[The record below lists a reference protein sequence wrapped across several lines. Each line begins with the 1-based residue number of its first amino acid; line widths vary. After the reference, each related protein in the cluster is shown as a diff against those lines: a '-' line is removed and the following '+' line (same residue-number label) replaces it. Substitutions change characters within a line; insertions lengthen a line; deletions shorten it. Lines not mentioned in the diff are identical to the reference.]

1 MSVLFL
7 NREDVETLL
16 PFGECIE
23 VMAGALAAL
32 ARGEAFQPLRAA
44 HWLPDHR
51 GLIVTMPGALFG
63 GGGAADDIQDVLG
76 VKLLTVF
83 PGNRAHGEESHQG
96 AVLLFEAERGRPLAF
111 LDASSITAIRTAAV
125 SALATRLLAREDA
138 GDLALLGT
146 GVQART
152 HLAAVREVRPLRRV
166 RVWSRQ
172 PENARRF
179 AAEESARF
187 GLAVEPAASAQE
199 AVAGADIICT
209 VSAAVE
215 PILLGEHIAP
225 GAHVNAVGACT
236 PNARELDTAAVVR
249 ARLYVDRRESA
260 LHEPREILT
269 PLREGAITED
279 HILGEIGE
287 LLIGTA
293 EGRQTAEDVTLFESL
308 GLTVE
313 DLASARHI
321 YRKAL
326 QQGRG
331 TSLEI

>member
-23 VMAGALAAL
+23 AMAGALAAL

-44 HWLPDHR
+44 HWLPDRR
-51 GLIVTMPGALFG
+51 GLLVAMPGGLFAG
-63 GGGAADDIQDVLG
+63 GDDIVG
-76 VKLLTVF
+76 IKVLTVF
-83 PGNRAHGEESHQG
+83 PGNAAHGEESHQG

-138 GDLALLGT
+138 GDLAILGT

-152 HLAAVREVRPLRRV
+152 HLAALREVRSLRRV
-166 RVWSRQ
+166 RVWSRD
-172 PENARRF
+172 PGNARRF
-179 AAEESARF
+179 AAEESARY
-187 GLAVEPAASAQE
+187 GLPVEPAASARE
-199 AVAGADIICT
+199 AVAGADLICT

-215 PILLGEHIAP
+215 PILLGEHIAS
-225 GAHVNAVGACT
+225 GAHINAVGACT

-249 ARLYVDRRESA
+249 ARLFVDRRESA
-260 LHEPREILT
+260 LNEPGEILT
-269 PLREGAITED
+269 PLKEGAITED

-287 LLIGTA
+287 LLLGKVA
-293 EGRQTAEDVTLFESL
+293 GRRDASDITLFESL

-313 DLASARHI
+313 DLAAARHI
-321 YRKAL
+321 YRTARE
-326 QQGRG
+326 QGRG
-331 TSLEI
+331 VSLEI

>member
-7 NREDVETLL
+7 SREDVEALL
-16 PFGECIE
+16 PVGECIE

-32 ARGEAFQPLRAA
+32 ARGEAFQPLRAS
-44 HWLPDHR
+44 HWLPDRR
-51 GLIVTMPGALFG
+51 GVLVTMPGGLFAG
-63 GGGAADDIQDVLG
+63 GGDILG
-76 VKLLTVF
+76 VKVLTVF
-83 PGNRAHGEESHQG
+83 PGNAAHGEESHQG
-96 AVLLFEAERGRPLAF
+96 AVLLFDAERGRPLAF
-111 LDASSITAIRTAAV
+111 LDAASITAIRTAAV

-138 GDLALLGT
+138 GDLAILGT

-152 HLAAVREVRPLRRV
+152 HLAALREVRALRRV
-166 RVWSRQ
+166 RVWSRD
-172 PENARRF
+172 PGNARRL
-179 AAEESARF
+179 AAEESARYLRH
-187 GLAVEPAASAQE
+187 GLRVEPSASAQE

-215 PILLGEHIAP
+215 PILLGDWIAP

-236 PNARELDTAAVVR
+236 PDARELDTAAVVR
-249 ARLYVDRRESA
+249 ARLFVDRRESA
-260 LHEPREILT
+260 LHEPGEILT
-269 PLREGAITED
+269 PLREGTITED

-287 LLIGTA
+287 LLIGKVQ
-293 EGRQTAEDVTLFESL
+293 GRRDASDVTLFESL

-326 QQGRG
+326 EQGRG
-331 TSLEI
+331 VSLEI

>member
-7 NREDVETLL
+7 NREDVEILL

-44 HWLPDHR
+44 HWLPDRR
-51 GLIVTMPGALFG
+51 GLLVTMPGALLG
-63 GGGAADDIQDVLG
+63 GDDDVLG

-83 PGNRAHGEESHQG
+83 PGNAAHGEESHQG

-152 HLAAVREVRPLRRV
+152 HLAALREVRRLRRV

-187 GLAVEPAASAQE
+187 GLPVEPVASAHE

-260 LHEPREILT
+260 LHEPGEILT
-269 PLREGAITED
+269 PLREGAITAD
-279 HILGEIGE
+279 HIRGEIGE

-293 EGRQTAEDVTLFESL
+293 EGRQDASDVTLFESL

-326 QQGRG
+326 EQGRG
-331 TSLEI
+331 ISLEI

>member
-44 HWLPDHR
+44 HWLPDRR
-51 GLIVTMPGALFG
+51 GLLVAMPGGLFG
-63 GGGAADDIQDVLG
+63 GDDVLG
-76 VKLLTVF
+76 LKVLTVF
-83 PGNRAHGEESHQG
+83 PGNAAHGEESHQG

-152 HLAAVREVRPLRRV
+152 HLAALWEVRPLRRV
-166 RVWSRQ
+166 RVWSRD
-172 PENARRF
+172 PGNARRF
-179 AAEESARF
+179 AAEESARR
-187 GLAVEPAASAQE
+187 GLPVEPAASARE
-199 AVAGADIICT
+199 AVAGADLICT

-215 PILLGEHIAP
+215 PILEGDWIAP
-225 GAHVNAVGACT
+225 GAHINAVGACT
-236 PNARELDTAAVVR
+236 PDARELDTAAVVR
-249 ARLYVDRRESA
+249 ARLFVDRRESA
-260 LHEPREILT
+260 LHEPGEILT

-287 LLIGTA
+287 LLIGKVA
-293 EGRQTAEDVTLFESL
+293 GRRDASDITLFESL

-313 DLASARHI
+313 DLAAARHI
-321 YRKAL
+321 YRKARE
-326 QQGRG
+326 QGRG
-331 TSLEI
+331 VSLEI

>member
-7 NREDVETLL
+7 NREAVEILL

-44 HWLPDHR
+44 HWLPDRR
-51 GLIVTMPGALFG
+51 GLLVTMPGGLFAG
-63 GGGAADDIQDVLG
+63 SEGILG
-76 VKLLTVF
+76 VKVLTVF
-83 PGNRAHGEESHQG
+83 PANAAHGEESHQG

-111 LDASSITAIRTAAV
+111 LDAASITAIRTAAV

-138 GDLALLGT
+138 GDLALLGA

-152 HLAAVREVRPLRRV
+152 HLAALREVRTLRRV
-166 RVWSRQ
+166 RVWSRN
-172 PENARRF
+172 PESVHRF
-179 AAEESARF
+179 ARDESARH
-187 GLAVEPAASAQE
+187 GLRIEPVATARE
-199 AVAGADIICT
+199 AVAGADLICT
-209 VSAAVE
+209 VTAAIE
-215 PILLGEHIAP
+215 PVLEGEWIAP

-249 ARLYVDRRESA
+249 ARLFVDRRESA
-260 LHEPREILT
+260 LNEPGEILT
-269 PLREGAITED
+269 PLREGAIGED
-279 HILGEIGE
+279 HIRGEIGE
-287 LLIGTA
+287 LVIGRVA
-293 EGRQTAEDVTLFESL
+293 GRISPEDVTLFESL

-313 DLASARHI
+313 DLAAARHI

-326 QQGRG
+326 EQGRG
-331 TSLEI
+331 VSLEI